1 MTTAIFENSSKLL
14 ACVAS
19 VSNRVFAR
27 MLERKQKKDWR
38 GRGRGEEEEVPS
50 FPSPSPVIHF
60 FFLPLSQFSRR
71 TSRGNA
77 CYALRLRSCAL
88 LSSWR
93 HDGQDRP
100 DKQTYQVH
108 PPPPPVALRHPA
120 QTVKMH
126 TFPRLPIFSNLL
138 QAQLLCG
145 NKYQFFLISGDPF

>member
-19 VSNRVFAR
+19 VSNRVIAR
-27 MLERKQKKDWR
+27 KLERKQKKDWR

-60 FFLPLSQFSRR
+60 FFCPCPSFLDEPREETLATHWGYEVARFSLRDVTMAKIVR
-71 TSRGNA
+71 TNK
-77 CYALRLRSCAL
+77 
-88 LSSWR
+88 
-93 HDGQDRP
+93 P
-100 DKQTYQVH
+100 TKFT
-108 PPPPPVALRHPA
+108 PPPPVALRHPA

>member
-14 ACVAS
+14 ACV
-19 VSNRVFAR
+19 SNRVIAR
-27 MLERKQKKDWR
+27 KLERKQKKDWR

-50 FPSPSPVIHF
+50 FPSASPVIHF

-77 CYALRLRSCAL
+77 CYAGYEVARFSLRDVTMAKIVRTNK
-88 LSSWR
+88 
-93 HDGQDRP
+93 P
-100 DKQTYQVH
+100 TKFT
-108 PPPPPVALRHPA
+108 PPPPVALRHPA